1 MNCLWRRRHRVIRAI
16 ASREERMTQLL
27 ADGTALN
34 VAGEL
39 MGLSKGQTARVWMN
53 IKKRLGTQAI

>member
-1 MNCLWRRRHRVIRAI
+1 
-16 ASREERMTQLL
+16 MTQLL